1 MQNKI
6 AIVTG
11 AAKRIGKEI
20 VKHLIQKK
28 WHIIIH
34 YNQSENEAKI
44 LQDSLPKNC
53 SHIIQADFSK
63 TLDEKK
69 FFNEILSLTNGHTPE
84 LLINNAS
91 SFKNETITTL
101 TTESLIEELQINCI
115 SPLLLSIEFARH
127 TQQGNIINILDFY
140 AIEHHKNFAAH
151 QISKTALLKATKQ
164 MALEFAPA
172 IRANGI
178 TPSFVMKSILQTTE
192 NFDNHI
198 KNSLFNKA
206 VDTSDICNAID
217 FILNTK
223 SVTGQNIILDCG
235 RKLIT

>member
-20 VKHLIQKK
+20 AKHLIQKK

-34 YNQSENEAKI
+34 YNESENEAKI
-44 LQDSLPKNC
+44 LQDSLPKN
-53 SHIIQADFSK
+53 SSYIIQADFSK

-91 SFKNETITTL
+91 SFKNDTIINL
-101 TTESLIEELQINCI
+101 TAEAMIKQLQINCI
-115 SPLLLSIEFARH
+115 SPLLLSREFAKH

-140 AIEHHKNFAAH
+140 AIEHHKNFATH

-164 MALEFAPA
+164 MALEFAPTT
-172 IRANGI
+172 RVNGI
-178 TPSFVMKSILQTTE
+178 IPSFVMKSTTQTTE

-198 KNSLFNKA
+198 KNSLFNKP

-223 SVTGQNIILDCG
+223 SVTGQNVILDGG
-235 RKLIT
+235 RQMIT